1 MSASDEIRPVEIKIA
16 APATRYSV
24 WVGPGLLEQAA
35 ELIPLPD
42 RAEVAA
48 MVTDA
53 FAHALHGERVA
64 AGFAAAPLRLETFTL
79 EPGET
84 SKELASIESL
94 ARSFAGAGLH
104 RGDLVVSLGGG
115 VVTDV
120 AGFAAAVYHRGVAV
134 AHLPTTLLAQVDAAI
149 GGKTGVNLPEGKNL
163 VGAFHQPVAVLAD
176 VTALAT
182 LPEEELQSGLAEVAK
197 HAFLADPP
205 LADVLVAERDA
216 IFARDAGTLTRIV
229 SRAAEVKARIVERDE
244 TEAGE
249 RGTLNYGHT
258 LGHALETI
266 GGYDRWR
273 HGEAVAIGMTF
284 AAALAAELG
293 LPNWIAEHR
302 RVLEALGLPT
312 RGAGDVPLDT
322 VLEVMR
328 GDKKY
333 EAGIRFVVLEAPGR
347 ARIVSDVPRDAIER
361 AYGWV
366 A

>member
-1 MSASDEIRPVEIKIA
+1 MTEPVEIKVA
-16 APATRYSV
+16 AASRTYSV
-24 WVGPGLLEQAA
+24 WVGPGLFERAA
-35 ELIPLPD
+35 ELIPIPE
-42 RAEVAA
+42 RAEGAA
-48 MVTDA
+48 LVTDSRV
-53 FAHALHGERVA
+53 HALQGRRVE
-64 AGFAAAPLRLETFTL
+64 AGFAGSPLKMKTFTL
-79 EPGET
+79 EPGER
-84 SKELASIESL
+84 SKNLDKLEGLM
-94 ARSFAGAGLH
+94 RGFAEAGVH
-104 RGDLVVSLGGG
+104 RGDVVLGLGGG

-134 AHLPTTLLAQVDAAI
+134 AHLATTLLAQVDAAI

-182 LPEEELQSGLAEVAK
+182 LPEEELRSGLAEVAK

-205 LADVLVAERDA
+205 LADELVTERDA
-216 IFARDAGTLTRIV
+216 IYERDPDVLTSIV
-229 SRAAEVKARIVERDE
+229 ARAAEVKARVVERDE
-244 TEAGE
+244 TEQGE
-249 RGTLNYGHT
+249 RVTLNYGHT
-258 LGHALETI
+258 LGHALEAL
-266 GGYDRWR
+266 GGYKRWR

-302 RVLEALGLPT
+302 RILEALGLPT
-312 RGAGDVPLDT
+312 RGAGDVPLGA
-322 VLEVMR
+322 VMEVML

-347 ARIVSDVPRDAIER
+347 PRIVNDVPREAIAK
-361 AYGWV
+361 AYDWV